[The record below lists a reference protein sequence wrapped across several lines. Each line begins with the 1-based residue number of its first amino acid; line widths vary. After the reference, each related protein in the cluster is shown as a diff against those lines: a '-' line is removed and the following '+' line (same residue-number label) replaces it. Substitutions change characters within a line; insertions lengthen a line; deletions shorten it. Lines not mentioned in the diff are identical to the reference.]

1 MVAFLMKDE
10 KLPYHEALSK
20 VKAGRKWANPN
31 SGFRQQLIKYNEEL
45 GLAPPPPEF
54 LPAY

>member
-1 MVAFLMKDE
+1 MKDE
-10 KLPYHEALSK
+10 KLPYHEALNK

-54 LPAY
+54 LPTY